1 MGTKSSILAW
11 KLPWTEE
18 LGATVHGITKSRT
31 QLSMHVYIGMNIHK
45 FIYTLSEGLIVSNIS
60 ISFVVNIF
68 VDFVFLN
75 LIFSPEAESPSQRLL
90 IFFFYKIKSLIKEKK
105 RK

>member
-1 MGTKSSILAW
+1 MGTQSSIVAW

-68 VDFVFLN
+68 VDFGFFEFNFL
-75 LIFSPEAESPSQRLL
+75 P
-90 IFFFYKIKSLIKEKK
+90 
-105 RK
+105 

>member
-1 MGTKSSILAW
+1 MGTQSSILAW
-11 KLPWTEE
+11 KIPWTEE
-18 LGATVHGITKSRT
+18 LGATIHGITKSWT

-75 LIFSPEAESPSQRLL
+75 LIFSPEAESLSQRLL
-90 IFFFYKIKSLIKEKK
+90 IFFFFTKLKV
-105 RK
+105 